1 MEEPSISSSSELKEN
16 NIMIK
21 NYKNLDFYQIVKY
34 LKRIAQYLDKN
45 QKEGKESHF
54 TIEDK
59 KNFIKVMEYLNKKEM
74 NDTIQ
79 FLKITNIGNYVNYIH
94 QKTKIKEFKDLTKKF
109 LVLNYKKIEMQ
120 LLVQNI
126 VDINDINI

>member
-1 MEEPSISSSSELKEN
+1 
-16 NIMIK
+16 MIK
-21 NYKNLDFYQIVKY
+21 NYKNFDFYQIVKY
-34 LKRIAQYLDKN
+34 LKRIAEYLDKN
-45 QKEGKESHF
+45 QKEGKDSYF

-59 KNFIKVMEYLNKKEM
+59 KNFINVMEYLNKKEM

-94 QKTKIKEFKDLTKKF
+94 QKTKIKEFKELTKKF
-109 LVLNYKKIEMQ
+109 LDSNSQKIQ
-120 LLVQNI
+120 LQLFVENT